1 MNSLTP
7 FIRHEMDEQPG
18 ASSAPENSCSRCS
31 PPLGKEPEP
40 PEAPVILPPG
50 DPTAPGTQ
58 VPPHVETP
66 GQTPHP
72 DTGSTPQGVPMTD
85 GTPVACR
92 QKNAKDFLAGDVQTS
107 VMAHYAPG
115 LFSTGQHTHS
125 RPVLHGLWGEDGT
138 VQGLLEL
145 AGIPYVGCGVLA
157 SAVCMDKAVANALFE
172 ANGVPHTKWVAA
184 NRWEI
189 ESDLE
194 GVCDGVEQKLGWPVF
209 VKPAN
214 AGSSVGISKVSS
226 REELKKAI
234 DLALEN
240 DRKVVFEAFVDGQE
254 VECAVIGSDP
264 AVATRPGEILAGAE
278 FYTYDDK
285 YKNGVS
291 QTVIPA
297 HLPEA
302 KLDEVKTYAAMAY
315 TALNCEGLARCD
327 FFVEH
332 GTGRVLIN
340 EINTFPGFTSISMYP
355 KLMEHEG
362 LPVPQ
367 LIDRLIALALERK
380 EKQHG

>member
-1 MNSLTP
+1 MQSEKMCVVLLFGGMSSEHEVSRVSVGNFVNNIDREKYEVLTVGITKEGRWLYTEATAAQMADGSWEELAGNMACVISP
-7 FIRHEMDEQPG
+7 DRADHGMILFT
-18 ASSAPENSCSRCS
+18 PE
-31 PPLGKEPEP
+31 G
-40 PEAPVILPPG
+40 
-50 DPTAPGTQ
+50 
-58 VPPHVETP
+58 HVEKV
-66 GQTPHP
+66 H
-72 DTGSTPQGVPMTD
+72 V
-85 GTPVACR
+85 
-92 QKNAKDFLAGDVQTS
+92 DV
-107 VMAHYAPG
+107 VI
-115 LFSTGQHTHS
+115 
-125 RPVLHGLWGEDGT
+125 PVLHGLWGEDGT

-172 ANGVPHTKWVAA
+172 ANGVPHTRWLAA
-184 NRWEI
+184 DRWEI

-194 GVCDGVEQKLGWPVF
+194 GVCEGVEKKLGWPVF

-226 REELKKAI
+226 RDELKKAI

-302 KLDEVKTYAAMAY
+302 KMDEVKTYAAMAY

-362 LPVPQ
+362 LPVPA

>member
-1 MNSLTP
+1 MQSANKMCVALLFGGMSSEHEVSCVSVGNFVRNIDRSKYEVLTVG
-7 FIRHEMDEQPG
+7 ITKEGRWLYTEATAEQMADGSWEELPG
-18 ASSAPENSCSRCS
+18 NMACVIS
-31 PPLGKEPEP
+31 PDRADHGMILFTPDGRVEKMHLDV
-40 PEAPVILPPG
+40 VI
-50 DPTAPGTQ
+50 
-58 VPPHVETP
+58 
-66 GQTPHP
+66 
-72 DTGSTPQGVPMTD
+72 
-85 GTPVACR
+85 
-92 QKNAKDFLAGDVQTS
+92 
-107 VMAHYAPG
+107 
-115 LFSTGQHTHS
+115 
-125 RPVLHGLWGEDGT
+125 PVLHGLWGEDGT

-145 AGIPYVGCGVLA
+145 AGIAYVGCGVLA
-157 SAVCMDKAVANALFE
+157 SSVCMDKAVANALFE

-189 ESDLE
+189 EKDLE
-194 GVCDGVEQKLGWPVF
+194 GVCAGVEQKLGWPVF

-214 AGSSVGISKVSS
+214 AGSSVGISKVSNQ
-226 REELKKAI
+226 EELKAAI
-234 DLALEN
+234 ALALEN

-327 FFVEH
+327 FFVEKN
-332 GTGRVLIN
+332 TGRVLIN
-340 EINTFPGFTSISMYP
+340 ERNTFPGFKAISMYR
-355 KLMEHEG
+355 KLMEQEG

-367 LIDRLIALALERK
+367 LIDRLIALAVERT

>member
-1 MNSLTP
+1 MQSEKMCVALLFGGMSSEHEVSRVSVGNFVNNIDRDKYDVVTVGITKEGRWLYTEATAAQMADGSWEEAAGNMACVISPDRADHGMILFTP
-7 FIRHEMDEQPG
+7 EGRVEKLHIDV
-18 ASSAPENSCSRCS
+18 
-31 PPLGKEPEP
+31 
-40 PEAPVILPPG
+40 VI
-50 DPTAPGTQ
+50 
-58 VPPHVETP
+58 
-66 GQTPHP
+66 
-72 DTGSTPQGVPMTD
+72 
-85 GTPVACR
+85 
-92 QKNAKDFLAGDVQTS
+92 
-107 VMAHYAPG
+107 
-115 LFSTGQHTHS
+115 
-125 RPVLHGLWGEDGT
+125 PVLHGLWGEDGT

-172 ANGVPHTKWVAA
+172 ANGVPHTKWLAA

-194 GVCDGVEQKLGWPVF
+194 GVCDGVEKKLGWPVF

-234 DLALEN
+234 ALALEN

-291 QTVIPA
+291 QVVIPA
-297 HLPEA
+297 KLPEE

-315 TALNCEGLARCD
+315 TALGCEGLARCD
-327 FFVEH
+327 FFVEKD
-332 GTGRVLIN
+332 TGRVLIN
-340 EINTFPGFTSISMYP
+340 EINTFPGFTPISMYP

-362 LPVPQ
+362 IPVPA
-367 LIDRLIALALERK
+367 LIDRLIALALERT

>member
-1 MNSLTP
+1 MMQSEEKLCVVVLFGGMSSEHEVSCVSAGTFVDNLDPSRYEVLTVG
-7 FIRHEMDEQPG
+7 ITKEGRWLCTE
-18 ASSAPENSCSRCS
+18 ASSAQMADGSWEELPGNMPCVIS
-31 PPLGKEPEP
+31 PDRADHGMILF
-40 PEAPVILPPG
+40 APSGQVEKLHVDVVIP
-50 DPTAPGTQ
+50 A
-58 VPPHVETP
+58 
-66 GQTPHP
+66 
-72 DTGSTPQGVPMTD
+72 
-85 GTPVACR
+85 
-92 QKNAKDFLAGDVQTS
+92 
-107 VMAHYAPG
+107 
-115 LFSTGQHTHS
+115 
-125 RPVLHGLWGEDGT
+125 LHGLWGEDGT

-157 SAVCMDKAVANALFE
+157 SAVCMDKAVANALFD
-172 ANGVPHTKWVAA
+172 AAGIPHTRWLAA

-194 GVCDGVEQKLGWPVF
+194 GVCDGAIAKLGWPIF

-214 AGSSVGISKVSS
+214 AGSSVGITKAHD
-226 REELKKAI
+226 RAELKDAI
-234 DLALEN
+234 RLALEN
-240 DRKVVFEAFVDGQE
+240 DRKVVFEAFVDGHE

-291 QTVIPA
+291 QVVIPA
-297 HLPEA
+297 RLDEAKYKNGVRQVVIPARLDEA

-332 GTGRVLIN
+332 GTNRVMIN
-340 EINTFPGFTSISMYP
+340 EINTFPGFTPISMYP

-362 LPVPQ
+362 TPVPA
-367 LIDRLIALALERK
+367 LIDHLIELALERT

>member
-1 MNSLTP
+1 MQSANKMCVALLFGGMSSEHEVSCVSVGNFVRNIDRSKYEVLTVG
-7 FIRHEMDEQPG
+7 ITKEGRWLYTEATAEQMADGSWEELPG
-18 ASSAPENSCSRCS
+18 NMACVIS
-31 PPLGKEPEP
+31 PDRADHGMILFTPDGRVEKMHLDV
-40 PEAPVILPPG
+40 VI
-50 DPTAPGTQ
+50 
-58 VPPHVETP
+58 
-66 GQTPHP
+66 
-72 DTGSTPQGVPMTD
+72 
-85 GTPVACR
+85 
-92 QKNAKDFLAGDVQTS
+92 
-107 VMAHYAPG
+107 
-115 LFSTGQHTHS
+115 
-125 RPVLHGLWGEDGT
+125 PVLHGLWGEDGT

-145 AGIPYVGCGVLA
+145 AGIAYVGCGVLA
-157 SAVCMDKAVANALFE
+157 SSVCMDKAVANALFE

-189 ESDLE
+189 EKDLE
-194 GVCDGVEQKLGWPVF
+194 GVCAGVEQKLGWPVF

-214 AGSSVGISKVSS
+214 AGSSVGISKVSNQ
-226 REELKKAI
+226 EELKAAI
-234 DLALEN
+234 ALALEN

-327 FFVEH
+327 FFVEKN
-332 GTGRVLIN
+332 TGRVLIN
-340 EINTFPGFTSISMYP
+340 EINTFPGFTPISMYP

-362 LPVPQ
+362 IPVPA
-367 LIDRLIALALERK
+367 LIDRLIALAVERT

>member
-1 MNSLTP
+1 MQSEKMCVVLLFGGMSSEHEVSRVSVGNFVNNIDREKYEVLTVGITKEGRWLYTEATAAQMADGSWEELAGNMACVISP
-7 FIRHEMDEQPG
+7 DRADHGMILFT
-18 ASSAPENSCSRCS
+18 PE
-31 PPLGKEPEP
+31 G
-40 PEAPVILPPG
+40 
-50 DPTAPGTQ
+50 
-58 VPPHVETP
+58 HVEKV
-66 GQTPHP
+66 H
-72 DTGSTPQGVPMTD
+72 V
-85 GTPVACR
+85 
-92 QKNAKDFLAGDVQTS
+92 DV
-107 VMAHYAPG
+107 VI
-115 LFSTGQHTHS
+115 
-125 RPVLHGLWGEDGT
+125 PVLHGLWGEDGT

-172 ANGVPHTKWVAA
+172 ANGVPHTRWLAA
-184 NRWEI
+184 DRWEI

-194 GVCDGVEQKLGWPVF
+194 GVCDGVEKKLGWPVF

-226 REELKKAI
+226 RDELKKAI

-362 LPVPQ
+362 LPVPA

>member
-1 MNSLTP
+1 MQSANKMCVALLFGGMSSEHEVSCVSVGNFVRNIDRSKYEVLTVG
-7 FIRHEMDEQPG
+7 ITKEGRWLYTEATAEQMADGSWEELPG
-18 ASSAPENSCSRCS
+18 NMPCVIS
-31 PPLGKEPEP
+31 PDRADHGMILFTPDGRVEKMHLDV
-40 PEAPVILPPG
+40 VI
-50 DPTAPGTQ
+50 
-58 VPPHVETP
+58 
-66 GQTPHP
+66 
-72 DTGSTPQGVPMTD
+72 
-85 GTPVACR
+85 
-92 QKNAKDFLAGDVQTS
+92 
-107 VMAHYAPG
+107 
-115 LFSTGQHTHS
+115 
-125 RPVLHGLWGEDGT
+125 PVLHGLWGEDGT

-145 AGIPYVGCGVLA
+145 AGIAYVGCGVLA
-157 SAVCMDKAVANALFE
+157 SSVCMDKAVANALFE

-189 ESDLE
+189 EKDLE
-194 GVCDGVEQKLGWPVF
+194 GVCAGVEEKLGWPVF

-226 REELKKAI
+226 QEELKAAI
-234 DLALEN
+234 ALALEN

-327 FFVEH
+327 FFVEKN
-332 GTGRVLIN
+332 TGRVLIN
-340 EINTFPGFTSISMYP
+340 EINTFPGFTPISMYP

-362 LPVPQ
+362 YSYP
-367 LIDRLIALALERK
+367 ALVDKLLTLAVHRRK
-380 EKQHG
+380 GAY

>member
-1 MNSLTP
+1 MQSEKMCVVLLFGGMSSEHEVSRVSVGNFVNNIDREKYEVLTVGITKEGRWLYTEATAAQMADGSWEELAGNMACVISP
-7 FIRHEMDEQPG
+7 DRADHGMILFT
-18 ASSAPENSCSRCS
+18 PE
-31 PPLGKEPEP
+31 G
-40 PEAPVILPPG
+40 
-50 DPTAPGTQ
+50 
-58 VPPHVETP
+58 HVEKV
-66 GQTPHP
+66 H
-72 DTGSTPQGVPMTD
+72 V
-85 GTPVACR
+85 
-92 QKNAKDFLAGDVQTS
+92 DV
-107 VMAHYAPG
+107 VI
-115 LFSTGQHTHS
+115 
-125 RPVLHGLWGEDGT
+125 PVLHGLWGEDGT

-172 ANGVPHTKWVAA
+172 ANGVPHTRWLAA
-184 NRWEI
+184 DRWEI

-194 GVCDGVEQKLGWPVF
+194 GVCEGVEKKLGWPVF

-226 REELKKAI
+226 RDELKKAI

-264 AVATRPGEILAGAE
+264 AVSTRPGEILAGAE

-291 QTVIPA
+291 QVVIPA
-297 HLPEA
+297 KLPEE

-315 TALNCEGLARCD
+315 TALGCEGLARCD
-327 FFVEH
+327 FFVEKD
-332 GTGRVLIN
+332 TGRVLIN
-340 EINTFPGFTSISMYP
+340 EINTFPGFTPISMYP

-362 LPVPQ
+362 IPVPA
-367 LIDRLIALALERK
+367 LMDRLIALALERT

>member
-1 MNSLTP
+1 MQSANKMCVALLFGGMSSEHEVSCVSVGNFVRNIDRSKYEVLTVG
-7 FIRHEMDEQPG
+7 ITKEGRWLYTEATAEQMADGSWEELPG
-18 ASSAPENSCSRCS
+18 NMACVIS
-31 PPLGKEPEP
+31 PDRADHGMILFTPDGRVEKMHLDV
-40 PEAPVILPPG
+40 VI
-50 DPTAPGTQ
+50 
-58 VPPHVETP
+58 
-66 GQTPHP
+66 
-72 DTGSTPQGVPMTD
+72 
-85 GTPVACR
+85 
-92 QKNAKDFLAGDVQTS
+92 
-107 VMAHYAPG
+107 
-115 LFSTGQHTHS
+115 
-125 RPVLHGLWGEDGT
+125 PVLHGLWGEDGT

-145 AGIPYVGCGVLA
+145 AGIAYVGCGVLA
-157 SAVCMDKAVANALFE
+157 SSVCMDKAVANALFE

-189 ESDLE
+189 EKDLE
-194 GVCDGVEQKLGWPVF
+194 GVCAGVEQKLGWPVF

-226 REELKKAI
+226 QEELKAAI
-234 DLALEN
+234 ALALEN

-327 FFVEH
+327 FFVEKN
-332 GTGRVLIN
+332 TGRVLIN
-340 EINTFPGFTSISMYP
+340 EIYTFPGFTAISMNP

-367 LIDRLIALALERK
+367 LIDRLIALAVERT

>member
-1 MNSLTP
+1 MQSEKMCVVLLFGGMSSEHEVSRVSVGNFVNNIDREKYETLAVGITKEGRWLYTEATAAQMADGSWEELAGNMPCVISPDRADHGMILFTP
-7 FIRHEMDEQPG
+7 EG
-18 ASSAPENSCSRCS
+18 
-31 PPLGKEPEP
+31 
-40 PEAPVILPPG
+40 
-50 DPTAPGTQ
+50 
-58 VPPHVETP
+58 HVEKV
-66 GQTPHP
+66 H
-72 DTGSTPQGVPMTD
+72 V
-85 GTPVACR
+85 
-92 QKNAKDFLAGDVQTS
+92 DV
-107 VMAHYAPG
+107 VI
-115 LFSTGQHTHS
+115 
-125 RPVLHGLWGEDGT
+125 PVLHGLWGEDGT

-172 ANGVPHTKWVAA
+172 ANGVPHTRWLAA
-184 NRWEI
+184 DRWEI

-194 GVCDGVEQKLGWPVF
+194 GVCDGVERKLGWPVF

-226 REELKKAI
+226 RDELKKAI

-362 LPVPQ
+362 LPVPA

>member
-1 MNSLTP
+1 MMQSEDKLCVVVLFGGMSSEHEVSRVSVGNFVNNIDRDNYVVLTVGITKEGRWLYTEATAAQMADGSWEELAGNMACVISP
-7 FIRHEMDEQPG
+7 DRADHGMILFT
-18 ASSAPENSCSRCS
+18 PE
-31 PPLGKEPEP
+31 G
-40 PEAPVILPPG
+40 
-50 DPTAPGTQ
+50 
-58 VPPHVETP
+58 HVEKV
-66 GQTPHP
+66 H
-72 DTGSTPQGVPMTD
+72 V
-85 GTPVACR
+85 
-92 QKNAKDFLAGDVQTS
+92 DV
-107 VMAHYAPG
+107 VI
-115 LFSTGQHTHS
+115 
-125 RPVLHGLWGEDGT
+125 PVLHGLWGEDGT

-172 ANGVPHTKWVAA
+172 ANGVPHTRWLAA
-184 NRWEI
+184 DRWEI

-194 GVCDGVEQKLGWPVF
+194 GVCEGVEKKLGWPVF

-226 REELKKAI
+226 RDELKKAI

-291 QTVIPA
+291 QVVIPA
-297 HLPEA
+297 RLPEE

-315 TALNCEGLARCD
+315 TALGCEGLARCD
-327 FFVEH
+327 FFVEKD
-332 GTGRVLIN
+332 TGRVLIN
-340 EINTFPGFTSISMYP
+340 EINTFPGFTPISMYP

-362 LPVPQ
+362 TPVPA
-367 LIDRLIALALERK
+367 LIDHLIELALERT

>member
-1 MNSLTP
+1 MQSEEKMCVVVLFGGMSSEHEVSRVSAGTVVTNMDRSKYEVMTIGITKEGRWLYTEATTAQMADGSWEELSGNMPCVLSPDRADHGMILFTP
-7 FIRHEMDEQPG
+7 AG
-18 ASSAPENSCSRCS
+18 
-31 PPLGKEPEP
+31 
-40 PEAPVILPPG
+40 
-50 DPTAPGTQ
+50 Q
-58 VPPHVETP
+58 VEKVHV
-66 GQTPHP
+66 
-72 DTGSTPQGVPMTD
+72 
-85 GTPVACR
+85 
-92 QKNAKDFLAGDVQTS
+92 DV
-107 VMAHYAPG
+107 VV
-115 LFSTGQHTHS
+115 
-125 RPVLHGLWGEDGT
+125 PVLHGLWGEDGT

-157 SAVCMDKAVANALFE
+157 SAVCMDKAVANALFDV
-172 ANGVPHTKWVAA
+172 NGIPHTKWASA
-184 NRWEI
+184 DRWEI

-194 GVCDGVEQKLGWPVF
+194 GVCDGVIAKLGWPIF

-214 AGSSVGISKVSS
+214 AGSSVGISKAND
-226 REELKKAI
+226 RAQLKDAI
-234 DLALEN
+234 QLALRN
-240 DRKVVFEAFVDGQE
+240 ARNVVFEAFVDGQE

-297 HLPEA
+297 HLSEE

-327 FFVEH
+327 FFVEK

-340 EINTFPGFTSISMYP
+340 EINTLPGFTSISMYP

-362 LPVPQ
+362 IPVPALIDQ
-367 LIDRLIALALERK
+367 LISLALERK
-380 EKQHG
+380 DRYHG

>member
-1 MNSLTP
+1 MQSANKMCVVLLFGGMSSEHEVSCVSVGNFVRNIDRSKYEVLTVG
-7 FIRHEMDEQPG
+7 ITKEGRWLYTEATAEQMADGSWEELPG
-18 ASSAPENSCSRCS
+18 NMPCVIS
-31 PPLGKEPEP
+31 PDRADHGMILFTPDGRVEKMHLDV
-40 PEAPVILPPG
+40 VI
-50 DPTAPGTQ
+50 
-58 VPPHVETP
+58 
-66 GQTPHP
+66 
-72 DTGSTPQGVPMTD
+72 
-85 GTPVACR
+85 
-92 QKNAKDFLAGDVQTS
+92 
-107 VMAHYAPG
+107 
-115 LFSTGQHTHS
+115 
-125 RPVLHGLWGEDGT
+125 PVLHGLWGEDGT

-145 AGIPYVGCGVLA
+145 AGIAYVGCGVLA
-157 SAVCMDKAVANALFE
+157 SSVCMDKAVANALFE

-189 ESDLE
+189 EKDLE
-194 GVCDGVEQKLGWPVF
+194 GVCAGVEQKLGWPVF

-226 REELKKAI
+226 QEELKAAI
-234 DLALEN
+234 ALALEN

-327 FFVEH
+327 FFVEKN
-332 GTGRVLIN
+332 TGRVLIN

-367 LIDRLIALALERK
+367 LIDRLIALAVERT